1 MGAMMFIQQKITPNA
16 TMDQA
21 QAKMMLYMLPIL
33 FTVMMIGLPSGL
45 TLYIMFST
53 FLGIAQQYLMNKQTS
68 VKTI

>member
-1 MGAMMFIQQKITPNA
+1 
-16 TMDQA
+16 
-21 QAKMMLYMLPIL
+21 
-33 FTVMMIGLPSGL
+33 L